1 MMRAASSMQA
11 LTASAASSIAASKA
25 TFASSRLRLILSGID
40 PPEGL
45 AHAGPKMRAA
55 TFSAASDCIPLMT
68 CW

>member
-1 MMRAASSMQA
+1 MRA
-11 LTASAASSIAASKA
+11 LTALAASSIAGSKA
-25 TFASSRLRLILSGID
+25 GFRLVAAEEDLVGDRLA
-40 PPEGL
+40 EGL

>member
-1 MMRAASSMQA
+1 MMRAASSMRA

-25 TFASSRLRLILSGID
+25 TFASSRLRLILPGSTR
-40 PPEGL
+40 EGL